1 MFENISRFDCLT
13 LISLTLSACTPQS
26 ADIKAPKLE
35 TTSAGQPLIMGETYT
50 LSSTILNMDR
60 RITIRLPEGWMGYN
74 DGEARNY
81 PVVYV
86 IDGGPDQD
94 FPHLAGLSQSRE
106 INDTFSPFILVGIET
121 VNRRYQIT
129 PPVSDIDTY
138 EAEMRAKP
146 GGSSDFRS
154 FIREELKPW
163 IEAKYRTSGR
173 NAVIGE
179 SLGGLFIIET
189 LMEDPNLF
197 DDYIAINPSLWW
209 NNMTYGI
216 EADRRLPSIL
226 ENKRL
231 YLTSAEEGYL
241 HEAGIKALVETLEQK
256 TSTGLLWSYYALAGQ
271 ETHASAYHG
280 TALDAFRALFPQTVQ
295 FGRAGPLLSGQP
307 RLPRSEEDQKLID
320 APCTIETAKRTSLQE
335 TYKDPAK
342 FAYHCMLQDYG
353 QPPTAGNMPLP
364 FTE

>member
-1 MFENISRFDCLT
+1 MLKNILRLGSVTLTT
-13 LISLTLSACTPQS
+13 LIMSACTPHGNDVEAS
-26 ADIKAPKLE
+26 KPA
-35 TTSAGQPLIMGETYT
+35 TTSEGQPLILGETYT
-50 LSSTILNMDR
+50 LPSTVLNMDR

-74 DGEARNY
+74 DGENRNY

-86 IDGGPDQD
+86 IDGGPQQD

-129 PPVSDIDTY
+129 PPVSDVDTY
-138 EAEMRAKP
+138 EAEMGVKP
-146 GGSSDFRS
+146 GGSSDFRA
-154 FIREELKPW
+154 FIREDLKPW
-163 IEAKYRTSGR
+163 IDAKYRTSGR

-209 NNMTYGI
+209 DNMTYGV
-216 EADRRLPSIL
+216 EADRRLPESL

-231 YLTSAEEGYL
+231 YITSAEEGYL

-256 TSTGLLWSYYALAGQ
+256 TSTGLLWSYYAKAGQ

-280 TALDAFRALFPQTVQ
+280 AALDAFRALFPQTVQ
-295 FGRAGPLLSGQP
+295 FGRPGPLLSGQP
-307 RLPRSEEDQKLID
+307 RPSRSEEDQKLID
-320 APCTIETAKRTSLQE
+320 TPCTLESAKRVTLQE
-335 TYKDPAK
+335 TYEDPAK
-342 FAYHCMLQDYG
+342 FAYHCMLQNYG